1 LAEHKLKIGKIP
13 YANLFPIFYML
24 QKECD
29 CSSYEFIEGVPS
41 SVNRMLRDG
50 KVDVSSSSS
59 IEYLRNM
66 DKYTFIEGHSIS
78 SIGPVG
84 SIILFSRKPIE
95 ALDGDTILT
104 SSQSATS
111 VALLEVIFK
120 KFIKIKCNLNSSD
133 FRLQASDF
141 ELPAA
146 NACLLIGDDALR
158 TKKAFTITTSLTLP
172 PRGGGQGWVG
182 DSKLQILNSGFT
194 YIYDLGELWHKY
206 TGLPFTF
213 ALWIYKKDCCKEKM
227 ELLEKFKDDLNK
239 AKKLA
244 LKNFKEI
251 ASKSPLRN
259 VLTEDELISYWKAVS
274 YAFGTEHKKGFELFR
289 KLSAELGLI

>member
-1 LAEHKLKIGKIP
+1 MAEHKLKIGKIP

-24 QKECD
+24 EKECD
-29 CSSYEFIEGVPS
+29 CSNYEFIEGVPS
-41 SVNRMLRDG
+41 SVNLMLRDG

-59 IEYLRNM
+59 IEYLRNR

-84 SIILFSRKPIE
+84 SIILFSRKTIE
-95 ALDGDTILT
+95 ALDGHTILT

-111 VALLEVIFK
+111 VALLEIILTKSFK
-120 KFIKIKCNLNSSD
+120 VKCNLK
-133 FRLQASDF
+133 
-141 ELPAA
+141 PAKLA
-146 NACLLIGDDALR
+146 QGSVPSGIEAYLLIGDDALR
-158 TKKAFTITTSLTLP
+158 TKKAFTITPSLTLP
-172 PRGGGQGWVG
+172 PRGGGQGWGG
-182 DSKLQILNSGFT
+182 DSKLQILNLGFT

-239 AKKLA
+239 ARKLA

-259 VLTEDELISYWKAVS
+259 VLTEDELIAYWKNVS
-274 YAFGTEHKKGFELFR
+274 YAFGAEHKKGFELFR
-289 KLSAELGLI
+289 KLSEELGLI

>member
-1 LAEHKLKIGKIP
+1 MAEHKLKIGKIP

-24 QKECD
+24 EKECD
-29 CSSYEFIEGVPS
+29 CSRYEFIEGVPS

-50 KVDVSSSSS
+50 TVDISSSSS

-95 ALDGDTILT
+95 ALDVHTILT

-111 VALLEVIFK
+111 VALLEILLTKYF
-120 KFIKIKCNLNSSD
+120 KIKGNLKSAKLTHGSVPSD
-133 FRLQASDF
+133 VEAY
-141 ELPAA
+141 
-146 NACLLIGDDALR
+146 LLIGDDALKAVKYYE
-158 TKKAFTITTSLTLP
+158 TKSVKEPF
-172 PRGGGQGWVG
+172 
-182 DSKLQILNSGFT
+182 F
-194 YIYDLGELWHKY
+194 IYDLGELWHKH

-213 ALWIYKKDCCKEKM
+213 ALWIYKKDCCKEKL
-227 ELLEKFKDDLNK
+227 ELLERFKKDLNK

-244 LKNFKEI
+244 LNNFKEI
-251 ASKSPLRN
+251 ASRSPLRD
-259 VLTEDELISYWKAVS
+259 VLTEDELIAYWKNVS
-274 YAFGTEHKKGFELFR
+274 YAFGAAHKKGLELFR
-289 KLSAELGLI
+289 KLSEELGLI

>member
-1 LAEHKLKIGKIP
+1 MAEHKLKIGRIP

-24 QKECD
+24 EKECD
-29 CSSYEFIEGVPS
+29 CSRYEFIEGVPS

-50 KVDVSSSSS
+50 QVDVSSCSS

-66 DKYTFIEGHSIS
+66 DKYDFIEGHSIS

-84 SIILFSRKPIE
+84 SIMLFSSKPIE
-95 ALDGDTILT
+95 ALDGHTILT

-111 VALLEVIFK
+111 VALLEIILAKSFK
-120 KFIKIKCNLNSSD
+120 VKCNLK
-133 FRLQASDF
+133 
-141 ELPAA
+141 PAKLA
-146 NACLLIGDDALR
+146 QGCVPPDVEAYLLIGDDALKAVNYYR
-158 TKKAFTITTSLTLP
+158 TRAIKKPF
-172 PRGGGQGWVG
+172 
-182 DSKLQILNSGFT
+182 F
-194 YIYDLGELWHKY
+194 IYDLGDLWHKY
-206 TGLPFTF
+206 TCLPFAF

-239 AKKLA
+239 AKNLA

-251 ASKSPLRN
+251 ASKSPLRK
-259 VLTEDELISYWKAVS
+259 VLTEGELIAYWKNVS

-289 KLSAELGLI
+289 KLSEELGLI

>member
-1 LAEHKLKIGKIP
+1 MAEHKLKIGKIP

-24 QKECD
+24 EKECD
-29 CSSYEFIEGVPS
+29 CSNYEFIEGVPS
-41 SVNRMLRDG
+41 SVNLMLRDG

-59 IEYLRNM
+59 IEYLRNR

-84 SIILFSRKPIE
+84 SIILFSRKTIE
-95 ALDGDTILT
+95 ALDGHTILT

-111 VALLEVIFK
+111 VALLEIILAKSFK
-120 KFIKIKCNLNSSD
+120 VKCNLKPAKLTQGSMPSD
-133 FRLQASDF
+133 IEAY
-141 ELPAA
+141 
-146 NACLLIGDDALR
+146 LLIGDDALR
-158 TKKAFTITTSLTLP
+158 AVKYYRTRAIKKTF
-172 PRGGGQGWVG
+172 
-182 DSKLQILNSGFT
+182 F
-194 YIYDLGELWHKY
+194 IYDLGELWHKY
-206 TGLPFTF
+206 TGLPFAF

-227 ELLEKFKDDLNK
+227 ELVEKFKDDLNK

-259 VLTEDELISYWKAVS
+259 VLTEDELIAYWKNVS
-274 YAFGTEHKKGFELFR
+274 YAFGAEHKKGFELFR
-289 KLSAELGLI
+289 KLSEELGLI